1 MNGGWIYVPFSG
13 YPTRSP
19 QYGVS
24 GLLCNCDASGLYYHW
39 ASYKKTT
46 DSRHPCRIYT
56 CRKTTLPSLP
66 SSVLSLPFSS
76 SFLSLPPTGT
86 SLRYS
91 NVLASWPELVYA
103 LLLRRHSPFSGSH
116 TLPSSSPSLT
126 RAAVTVGRC
135 VRLRVGH
142 PQHQQHKRVGAGAGF
157 TSARIGRRGSRFR
170 AKVVG
175 FFIFFSSMSVCVY
188 GYWLPF
194 SRRYWPC
201 HCRPPLILPIDLLRS
216 STPSIAD
223 PCVFVCVCVCVF
235 AVNGLVLAIWSGLK
249 CANADVNR
257 PGCAQSLLFKPQNN
271 PHQLNAVWMLSV
283 KNVRKAEATFFVL
296 HALFSLQLID
306 CSPRAAASANLQSA
320 VRYRSV
326 PLGCMLMFS
335 FTLSSPK
342 RWAVG
347 MNYKDVYASLKTMRR
362 PYGAGLHVRGG
373 EMKEIM
379 DLFSHASFKAFKSM
393 LQHCRTNGLWGWDTQ
408 AANIN
413 VSLPDIN
420 SQVTGAGFMVLV
432 WSKLVCFLVG
442 WFSAW
447 LTWRCRLL

>member
-1 MNGGWIYVPFSG
+1 MVTDFHFHDATDLVIVDHPSF
-13 YPTRSP
+13 YPLTCSD
-19 QYGVS
+19 
-24 GLLCNCDASGLYYHW
+24 LLL
-39 ASYKKTT
+39 
-46 DSRHPCRIYT
+46 HPSQIRVC
-56 CRKTTLPSLP
+56 
-66 SSVLSLPFSS
+66 SSV
-76 SFLSLPPTGT
+76 
-86 SLRYS
+86 Y
-91 NVLASWPELVYA
+91 
-103 LLLRRHSPFSGSH
+103 
-116 TLPSSSPSLT
+116 
-126 RAAVTVGRC
+126 
-135 VRLRVGH
+135 
-142 PQHQQHKRVGAGAGF
+142 
-157 TSARIGRRGSRFR
+157 
-170 AKVVG
+170 
-175 FFIFFSSMSVCVY
+175 
-188 GYWLPF
+188 
-194 SRRYWPC
+194 
-201 HCRPPLILPIDLLRS
+201 
-216 STPSIAD
+216 
-223 PCVFVCVCVCVF
+223 VCVF

-271 PHQLNAVWMLSV
+271 PHQLTPFGCYRWQ
-283 KNVRKAEATFFVL
+283 NVRQAEATFFVL

-306 CSPRAAASANLQSA
+306 CGPHAAASPNLQSA

-326 PLGCMLMFS
+326 PLGCMSMFS

-347 MNYKDVYASLKTMRR
+347 MNCRMFMPAWK
-362 PYGAGLHVRGG
+362 PCAGHMVRAYMCGG

-413 VSLPDIN
+413 GSLPDIN